1 MAKLSTPII
10 KNLSTSGG
18 TFYTMPSATE
28 DIGLNINER
37 SNKVAISHYA
47 LLDLPADGWS
57 FDANNAGEIEEALKN
72 ELQNYMFNLETAV
85 RNQGGYDYSANLT
98 VSERAFWK
106 WLKHA
111 GICSF
116 TKRSNV
122 YKDDSSIVK
131 AFGKIAASNYRSD
144 SYSIYN
150 EIYVQ
155 IPSSFG
161 NMSDY
166 VEYKSVVDD
175 NYGVKTYSASSS
187 VTGIEG
193 YCDNASAYTVTE
205 DETLCLVLNPNQIS
219 NNTNAKSLDQIAIDS
234 AVAYKFNAIL
244 LYYSIYD
251 GNTSNI
257 ISTNLFGILFVGGIG
272 GSRTSIDFE
281 TLDKNP
287 SNSTMGLFGNG
298 YSFRINL
305 KTNDIS
311 GTEVSITDGGSTY
324 TDMIS
329 DFNGVTANL
338 AKSVEL
344 IQNNIIY
351 SQQIAEKYD
360 ALTRKVNAVL
370 ETVNTS
376 GADSVPV
383 DHSSESEDYG
393 IGTSSKYGHVKVSTN
408 YSQPSSDPATTLAQS
423 AAVNMYKEVL
433 GKIGSKDIQT
443 YDFDGQSTNVAL
455 SIGDNSYMYLFKNM
469 NSSITYTINMSY
481 SDTPKYYDIIIENV
495 EALNPANMKFYVYND
510 STNTTKTALIMPDD
524 GSWLT
529 GWFKVGV
536 ITDASTGKVWING

>member
-1 MAKLSTPII
+1 
-10 KNLSTSGG
+10 
-18 TFYTMPSATE
+18 
-28 DIGLNINER
+28 
-37 SNKVAISHYA
+37 
-47 LLDLPADGWS
+47 
-57 FDANNAGEIEEALKN
+57 
-72 ELQNYMFNLETAV
+72 
-85 RNQGGYDYSANLT
+85 
-98 VSERAFWK
+98 
-106 WLKHA
+106 
-111 GICSF
+111 
-116 TKRSNV
+116 
-122 YKDDSSIVK
+122 
-131 AFGKIAASNYRSD
+131 
-144 SYSIYN
+144 
-150 EIYVQ
+150 
-155 IPSSFG
+155 
-161 NMSDY
+161 MSDY

-175 NYGVKTYSASSS
+175 NYGIKTYSGSSS

-193 YCDNASAYTVTE
+193 YYDNASAYTVTE

-257 ISTNLFGILFVGGIG
+257 ISTNLFGILFVGGVG

-376 GADSVPV
+376 GVDSVPV

-443 YDFDGQSTNVAL
+443 YDFDGQSTNVTL

-495 EALNPANMKFYVYND
+495 EALNPANLKFYVYND

-524 GSWLT
+524 GS
-529 GWFKVGV
+529 
-536 ITDASTGKVWING
+536 